1 MFVLQIA
8 LGVFLGGLVLALFYI
23 VAGGVLDAYF
33 SRNGWE
39 RAELRRILRIG
50 FGTLLV
56 FMVIS
61 FLVLRV
67 S

>member
-8 LGVFLGGLVLALFYI
+8 LGVVLGGFFLSLIYV

-33 SRNGWE
+33 SRNDWE
-39 RAELRRILRIG
+39 RAELRRLLRIA
-50 FGTLLV
+50 FGTLAL
-56 FMVIS
+56 FMIIG
-61 FLVLRV
+61 FLVLRA